1 MTYYTNAYTLMNK
14 ALLLILA
21 ILFYLSINAQEVKV
35 QSPDRQLE
43 VHINTNPDISW
54 SIYYKN
60 KQILKESKIALQLND
75 GYLLGIN
82 QKLLSKQPTSILEVT
97 NLSIPTKTNSY
108 KSFYKGMIFTF
119 KVSKLREYKVEFR
132 VFNHGVAYR
141 FITNFENEI
150 KVENEFI
157 ELNFPKN
164 STGYFPENTKM
175 ISRFEPN
182 YQFINMDTIALSQSY
197 SLPILM
203 KVDSVSML
211 FSEMNLIDYPNMFL
225 KTSKRGQLS
234 AVFPNRVKE
243 MRPEPKMPYRN
254 EIIVVEERD
263 IALTFGKRK
272 LPWRFFIVSENDG
285 DLIESTIPYSLSG
298 PSIKK
303 SKQELEW
310 IRPCHVVC
318 DLYDA
323 NGQYKENNIK
333 ESNSNYYKKNIDFA
347 AKYGFEYLMI
357 SEGWSKS
364 TTNITH
370 TRKGF
375 DLQEIVK
382 YAENKNV
389 GIILWMLWK
398 PLDEHMDS
406 VLKTYEKWGIK
417 GISVDFMQ
425 RGDQYMVN
433 FYERLAQSAAK
444 HRIVVIFNAS
454 FKPVGLSKAYPN
466 VLSYQAVRGNKYN
479 RFTKDI
485 TPEHKLIIPFIRMA
499 VGPMDFAPGSMQ
511 NVHANQFQISP
522 SKPMSIGTRCNELAM
537 YVAYESGLQKLYD
550 APSVYEND
558 SIIPQLI
565 SRIPVVWD
573 ETKVLEGKIGELL
586 IIARR
591 KGKNWYVGAMNHSKE
606 REVNLHLRDF
616 LSQGNY
622 ELTIV
627 EDGPLANIEAKDYSM
642 SKKIIASNQSIN
654 IYMAAGGG
662 CLAIFE
668 PIKSRKKKKKRR

>member
-1 MTYYTNAYTLMNK
+1 LTYYTNAYTLMNK

-285 DLIESTIPYSLSG
+285 D
-298 PSIKK
+298 
-303 SKQELEW
+303 
-310 IRPCHVVC
+310 
-318 DLYDA
+318 
-323 NGQYKENNIK
+323 
-333 ESNSNYYKKNIDFA
+333 
-347 AKYGFEYLMI
+347 
-357 SEGWSKS
+357 
-364 TTNITH
+364 
-370 TRKGF
+370 
-375 DLQEIVK
+375 
-382 YAENKNV
+382 
-389 GIILWMLWK
+389 
-398 PLDEHMDS
+398 
-406 VLKTYEKWGIK
+406 
-417 GISVDFMQ
+417 
-425 RGDQYMVN
+425 
-433 FYERLAQSAAK
+433 
-444 HRIVVIFNAS
+444 
-454 FKPVGLSKAYPN
+454 
-466 VLSYQAVRGNKYN
+466 
-479 RFTKDI
+479 
-485 TPEHKLIIPFIRMA
+485 
-499 VGPMDFAPGSMQ
+499 
-511 NVHANQFQISP
+511 
-522 SKPMSIGTRCNELAM
+522 
-537 YVAYESGLQKLYD
+537 
-550 APSVYEND
+550 
-558 SIIPQLI
+558 
-565 SRIPVVWD
+565 
-573 ETKVLEGKIGELL
+573 
-586 IIARR
+586 
-591 KGKNWYVGAMNHSKE
+591 
-606 REVNLHLRDF
+606 
-616 LSQGNY
+616 
-622 ELTIV
+622 
-627 EDGPLANIEAKDYSM
+627 
-642 SKKIIASNQSIN
+642 
-654 IYMAAGGG
+654 
-662 CLAIFE
+662 
-668 PIKSRKKKKKRR
+668 